1 MITEKDILRMATLS
15 KLEIAEKDV
24 PFYIKEIEYILGF
37 AEAVDGASGESGFS
51 EPQPVDYNTLRA
63 DEVLPST
70 ESREILLNAKDTE
83 DGFIK
88 LRKRG

>member
-1 MITEKDILRMATLS
+1 MATLCN
-15 KLEIAEKDV
+15 LEIAEKDV
-24 PFYIKEIEYILGF
+24 PFYIKEIEYILGL
-37 AEAVDGASGESGFS
+37 AEEIDGASGESGLN
-51 EPQPVDYNTLRA
+51 EAQPVDYNMLRA

-70 ESREILLNAKDTE
+70 DSSEILLNAKDTE